1 MTRLP
6 KVLVTGVQEHQGLAV
21 VRGLGTAGF
30 PVVACASHRHSLG
43 FYSRFAGERE
53 RYTPPFESPQRFLDD
68 LVRII
73 RRTRPAL
80 VIPTIESTMVVLSA
94 HREEVE
100 RYGAVL
106 AAPSREALDCALD
119 KNKTL
124 RLAARLGIP
133 APRTAQGDNIEAIL
147 AKAADLRFPVAIKPR
162 GNALHGATA
171 NALGFK
177 VRYAMDLAE
186 LAATLAPFTRD
197 ARALL
202 VQEYAAGI
210 GRCVSALCRRGQPL
224 AMFAYER
231 EREYPLSGGVS
242 VLRRTIP
249 LDSRLADWS
258 SALLGSLDWH
268 GVAMVEFKYDRRG
281 DDYTLMEIN
290 GRFQASTALSQ
301 DAGLNLPALAARMHL
316 GLATG
321 DIPSV
326 RLGVQERWLRGD
338 LLSLQ
343 DAFQR
348 RRGEARNGR
357 PPGPRP
363 WKLGVLWRFL
373 IDFRPGTRYDEFRL
387 SDWKPAVIEALSLI
401 GLLGR
406 WAGETLAAPLRPL
419 ARRLGRM
426 PVAAAQP
433 PSPIAAVEAERREEP
448 ASVR

>member
-106 AAPSREALDCALD
+106 AAPSREA
-119 KNKTL
+119 
-124 RLAARLGIP
+124 LAARLGIP

-281 DDYTLMEIN
+281 DDRPEPSGAGRPDAPRPRDRRHSLGPPRRAGTVAARGPAVAAGRLSAAPRGGPQRPPPRAPAMEA
-290 GRFQASTALSQ
+290 GSAL
-301 DAGLNLPALAARMHL
+301 ALPHRLPARH
-316 GLATG
+316 
-321 DIPSV
+321 
-326 RLGVQERWLRGD
+326 
-338 LLSLQ
+338 
-343 DAFQR
+343 
-348 RRGEARNGR
+348 
-357 PPGPRP
+357 
-363 WKLGVLWRFL
+363 
-373 IDFRPGTRYDEFRL
+373 
-387 SDWKPAVIEALSLI
+387 
-401 GLLGR
+401 
-406 WAGETLAAPLRPL
+406 PL
-419 ARRLGRM
+419 
-426 PVAAAQP
+426 
-433 PSPIAAVEAERREEP
+433 
-448 ASVR
+448 